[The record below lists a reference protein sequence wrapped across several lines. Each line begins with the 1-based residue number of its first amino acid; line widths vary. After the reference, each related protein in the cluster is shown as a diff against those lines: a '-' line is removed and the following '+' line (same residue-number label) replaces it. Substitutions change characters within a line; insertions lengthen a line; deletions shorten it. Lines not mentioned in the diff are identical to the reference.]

1 VEEILD
7 AAAVAA
13 MVAAVEEILGAAAVA
28 VATVAVETV
37 EEILGA
43 AAVAVAT
50 VAVETVEEI
59 LVAAEEMIQHQEE
72 NQKSQ
77 SLEDPRVR
85 KMGMLITVP
94 LVKFDHK
101 VTIKLKIRC

>member
-1 VEEILD
+1 
-7 AAAVAA
+7 
-13 MVAAVEEILGAAAVA
+13 
-28 VATVAVETV
+28 VAVETV